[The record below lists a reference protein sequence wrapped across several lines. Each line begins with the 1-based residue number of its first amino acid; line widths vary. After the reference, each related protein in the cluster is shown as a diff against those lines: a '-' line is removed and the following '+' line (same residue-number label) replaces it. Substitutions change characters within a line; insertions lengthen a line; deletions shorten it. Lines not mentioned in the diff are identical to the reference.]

1 MAAKLHT
8 GEKTTSK
15 HIRYSESQVS
25 TSGGIKHTKR
35 GKTRISP
42 VVLD

>member
-1 MAAKLHT
+1 MGAKLHT
-8 GEKTTSK
+8 GDETTSK
-15 HIRYSESQVS
+15 HIRYSESQVC

-35 GKTRISP
+35 GKTRINS